1 MKFSRTYSAP
11 GNPYSGIV
19 FEPRTSR
26 IVNPDGSVI
35 FEAKDVMVPSTWSQ
49 VALDVLAQK
58 YCRKAGVPR
67 CTIRVAEEGVPDWL
81 QRSIADGDALE
92 ALPRDEQFGPE
103 RDAREVFNRM
113 AGCWTY
119 YGWKYGYFDSEAD
132 AQVYHD
138 EMCAMLARQI
148 GAPNSPQWFNTGL
161 HWAYGISGPA
171 QGHWYVDPAD
181 ETARASAD
189 TFSHPQVSAC
199 YILGVEDDLVNEGG
213 IFDGVLREARIFKGG
228 SGSGA
233 NFSKLR
239 SAGEKLTGG
248 GTSSG
253 LMSFLRVF
261 DRAAGAIKSGGTTRR
276 AAKMVVLNADHPDIE
291 EFVNWKVREERK
303 VADLVIGS
311 RIFEKQLNA
320 IISAAH
326 DTRVPDT
333 ARLDPAL
340 NASLRIAIGDSID
353 AGIPPGAAQS
363 ALDYARQGYTR
374 LEIEQYDTAW
384 DSEAY
389 ITVSGQNS
397 NNSVR
402 LTNGFFNAL
411 DRDEDWLLTAR
422 TTGDVVKRIKARD
435 LWEQI
440 AVAAWQ
446 CADPGLQFDD
456 TIQEWH
462 TCPNDDRINATNPCV
477 TGDTLIA
484 TADGPMRIGE
494 LVGKAVFVIGGD
506 GQSHLVNNIFPT
518 GTKSIY
524 RLQTAGGYELDL
536 TADHQVW
543 TENRGDV
550 PARELRAG
558 DKLALSGSGFG
569 NVSLDERLAFA
580 VGTAVGEGDEIEAAV
595 LGDITAGI
603 NAAKV
608 ASPAQVHSARASR
621 VTMRSKGAIHGT
633 TPGRP
638 IVEFCSYYASI
649 EEGKARKVFTNAV
662 YDLDCPATAA
672 LLRGLY
678 TADATVCKDSTG
690 AVSIDLKSASSPF
703 LKQVQYMLLSFG
715 IRSDR
720 CADGLLRIPEQFL
733 CTFERSVGFHQSS
746 VKGTALALVAGRDTT
761 PSETLSDEF
770 LSLEPLGQAD
780 VFDLTEPETQ
790 HFVANG
796 LRVHNCSE
804 YVFIDDTACF
814 APETRIST
822 PDGLRTVEE
831 LFERQESGQ
840 RVLITTDIHSEVDH
854 RRLSAHRPAYI
865 TEVGEREVFRMTL
878 ADGREI
884 RATGDHKFL
893 TAENGWKRIDELKL
907 GLDRI
912 AIRESGNSVTFAS
925 DATDVKRWQMLGWL
939 TGDGVFNKDTV
950 ALVFGPRERRTAEF
964 MTAQLND
971 LKATAV
977 NVAGPPIDVRTSQ
990 ISVQSNGVLQ
1000 TSASQ
1005 TSLVSYLETRYGFK
1019 QATALHK
1026 DVPNAIHWAPEDIK
1040 VAYLQGL
1047 FSADGCIRKNGAAA
1061 EKEVM
1066 LASSSASLL
1075 RSVQLLLSDLGITSR
1090 ISWTHPEGRK
1100 NPQGQLHL
1108 HNQESRKFNSL
1119 IGFPCSAEKELEARE
1134 LLASEFTA
1142 AHKNP
1147 RSPKVLSIV
1156 PDGKATVYDVT
1167 EPVTHSVI
1175 AEGLIAHNC
1184 NLASLN
1190 LVKFLNDDGNFDAQ
1204 RFAHAARVWT
1214 TTLEISVTM
1223 GQMPSRRIAEKNHGY
1238 RTLGL
1243 GYANL
1248 GTLLMRLGLPYDSE
1262 EGFGWCAAITS
1273 LMTGAAYRTSA
1284 EMAQQLGSFA
1294 RFEANRE
1301 PMLRVIRNHRS
1312 AAYAADPGTYEAL
1325 SVTPVTHAPTLF
1337 TQATWALAR
1346 RMWDDAISIGEV
1358 AGFRNAQTVV
1368 IAPTGC
1374 LTGTAL
1380 ISTDRGLTRLQRL
1393 GNVEGRQWQDID
1405 VRVLT
1410 DDGEQRANQFYING
1424 VSPTRRIKTSG
1435 GYTITGTPEHRVK
1448 IVDRGSG
1455 ELIWKR
1461 FAEVGPG
1468 DTVALSMG
1476 GFAGSP
1482 QVVNLP
1488 PLGEEHWTADFTTT
1502 APSAMT
1508 AGLAELV
1515 GYSMGG
1521 GTLHAKGLRLR
1532 VADEDGDVRDRLI
1545 GLARQLFNIEATASQ
1560 KGAYTEIGIHS
1571 VPLAIWWQACGFA
1584 KHHPASDSRGKSYV
1598 AHVPDVIL
1606 ASNDPIV
1613 YGAFLRG
1620 LFEADGTVVNG
1631 AVHLSTA
1638 NASLA
1643 DDVRTV
1649 LLTLGVPTNTRIDK
1663 SGWSGA
1669 DLYVLRVRNADY
1681 ARTFLKRV
1689 GFIGDRK
1696 RSAVRPCDTWQG
1708 TKGDRVFVRK
1718 DILRTLVPHS
1728 SELYPRT
1735 ALYGYRHAGAI
1746 SRTAA
1751 CELLEKTGSLEIKTA
1766 LTFFYDDVAEN
1777 EDGGEQFTYDLS
1789 VPANVTYFA
1798 NGFISHNT
1806 IGLVMDCDT
1815 TGIEPDFAL
1824 VKFKKLA
1831 GGGYFKI
1838 VNQSV
1843 DAALHKLGYS
1853 QDQIDAI
1860 ETYAKGT
1867 GTLEESPH
1875 INRATLRAKGF
1886 DDEAIARVEAVLAG
1900 AFELPFVFNK
1910 FVLGEEFCKERLG
1923 LTEAQLNDWSF
1934 SLLRDGL
1941 GFSTQQIEE
1950 ASAHICGRMTVEGAP
1965 YLNDEHLPVFDCATP
1980 CGKYGSRYIRP
1991 LAHVD
1996 MMAAAQP
2003 FVSGAISKCVVG
2015 ETLLT
2020 TEDGL
2025 VRIESLHRGESADS
2039 FRTQVTEV
2047 ASLNGPR
2054 TTDAFYYGGERA
2066 VREVKLR
2073 SGHRVIGTPN
2083 HRVLVCGDAGLV
2095 WRHLSDIQPG
2105 EYVATQYGD
2114 DMWSQEA
2121 ATFGD
2126 FRPSAPYGYQ
2136 KAFETPQQMTSDLA
2150 FFLGAYAAEGHT
2162 SRSNYTVTITNSV
2175 EVVLERVLNA
2185 ARSAFGLEGKLL
2197 QPADRCASVV
2207 FASKTLVEF
2216 LEYLKCGSRA
2226 SQKRIPDSV
2235 LRSRREHVLAFLS
2248 GLFLDAYVTT
2258 EGLAK
2263 WAICLDSAP
2272 LLDDLQAVLTNL
2284 GVVHSRIEKLN
2295 KEYGKTYGE
2304 VYAAGR
2310 QAQKLLSLVAFPEPA
2325 KLARAWTILSDR
2337 FSQSTADVIPGITGR
2352 ELYALIPRVTKRRA
2366 LRSPVTRGRHGY
2378 LLDHRTRHVS
2388 WETASKLRD
2397 HIELPAWLDDVINRN
2412 LHFSPVESV
2421 KDAGTAKVYDLS
2433 VPVTHA
2439 FVGNGIVNHNT
2450 INFPQT
2456 ATIEDVKEAY
2466 RYSHERMIKAVALYR
2481 DGSKLSQPLAASYDF
2496 GNDGNEAEATS
2507 SQPQPFAT
2515 PMQIAEKIVYRYI
2528 AKRRPMPQ
2536 RRSGYTQKAT
2546 IAGHKVYLRTGE
2558 YEGGQLGEIFLDMH
2572 KEGAAFR
2579 SMMNNFAI
2587 AISLGLQHGVPLEE
2601 FVEAFTFTRFEPN
2614 GPVVGHDHIKMA
2626 TSILDYIFRELA
2638 VSYLGRYD
2646 LAHVEPS
2653 MQMDAMGPEAREDY
2667 VAEEEGGV
2675 NVRPVGVAEMFHPV
2689 STHLRPGQQPRP
2701 AAPALQ
2707 AAPTVTSG
2715 STGST
2720 GGGAAVAVMVR
2731 TEAINASKAKGYTG
2745 NACSECGQLTMVRNG
2760 ACEKCDSCGS
2770 TSGCS

>member
-1 MKFSRTYSAP
+1 MKFSRIYSTP
-11 GNPYSGIV
+11 DNPYAGVV

-35 FEAKDVMVPSTWSQ
+35 FEAPDVMVPASWSQ
-49 VALDVLAQK
+49 VAVDVLAQK
-58 YCRKAGVPR
+58 YCRKAGVPK
-67 CTIRVAEEGVPDWL
+67 CITRVAEEGVPDWL
-81 QRSIADGDALE
+81 QRSRADGNALE

-103 RDAREVFNRM
+103 RDARQVFNRM

-119 YGWKYGYFDSEAD
+119 YGWKYGYFDSEGD
-132 AQVYHD
+132 ARVYFD
-138 EMCAMLARQI
+138 EMCAMLARQV

-171 QGHWYVDPAD
+171 QGHWYVDPSD
-181 ETARASAD
+181 QTARASAD

-199 YILGVEDDLVNEGG
+199 YILGIEDDLVNEGG

-326 DTRVPDT
+326 DTRVPDH

-340 NASLRIAIGDSID
+340 NASLRNAIRD
-353 AGIPPGAAQS
+353 AITAGLPPGAAQS

-402 LTNGFFNAL
+402 LTNGFFDAL

-494 LVGKAVFVIGGD
+494 LVGKAVFAIGGD
-506 GQSHLVNNIFPT
+506 GKPHFVNNIFPT
-518 GTKSIY
+518 GTKSVY
-524 RLQTAGGYELDL
+524 RLQTTGGYELNL

-550 PARELRAG
+550 PASELRSG
-558 DKLALSGSGFG
+558 DRIALSGSGFG
-569 NVSLDERLAFA
+569 HVALEERLAFA
-580 VGTAVGEGDEIEAAV
+580 VGTAVGEGDKIEAAV
-595 LGDITAGI
+595 LADVTAGI
-603 NAAKV
+603 DAAKL
-608 ASPAQVHSARASR
+608 ASPAEVHSAHSSR
-621 VTMRSKGAIHGT
+621 VTLRRKGAIHGT
-633 TPGRP
+633 TGGRR
-638 IVEFCSYYASI
+638 IVEFCSYYASLR
-649 EEGKARKVFTNAV
+649 EGTTRKAFADAV
-662 YDLDCPATAA
+662 YDLDGATTAA

-678 TADATVCKDSTG
+678 TADAAVCEDG
-690 AVSIDLKSASSPF
+690 AGGVSIDLASASSQF
-703 LKQVQYMLLSFG
+703 LQQVQYMLLSFG
-715 IRSDR
+715 VRSER
-720 CADGLLRIPEQFL
+720 CAEGSLRIPAGFL
-733 CTFERSVGFHQSS
+733 SAFDRAIGFHPSS
-746 VKGTALALVAGRDTT
+746 IKATALALISNSDLAAC
-761 PSETLSDEF
+761 ETLTDEF
-770 LSLEPLGQAD
+770 LSFEPLGRAD
-780 VFDLTEPETQ
+780 VFDLTESDTQ

-831 LFERQESGQ
+831 LYERQEAGQ
-840 RVLITTDIHSEVDH
+840 RALITTDIHSEVDH
-854 RRLSAHRPAYI
+854 RRLSAHRRAYI
-865 TEVGEREVFRMTL
+865 TKVGEREVFRMKL

-893 TAENGWKRIDELKL
+893 TADSGWKRLDELKL

-912 AIRESGNSVTFAS
+912 AIRESGNSVSFAS
-925 DATDVKRWQMLGWL
+925 DAADVKRWQMLGWL

-971 LKATAV
+971 LKAAAV
-977 NVAGPPIDVRTSQ
+977 SFSGPPINVRSSQ
-990 ISVQSNGVLQ
+990 TYAQSNGVMQ
-1000 TSASQ
+1000 TGASQ

-1026 DVPNAIHWAPEDIK
+1026 DVPTAIHRAPEDLK

-1047 FSADGCIRKNGAAA
+1047 FSADGCIRANGAAT

-1066 LASSSASLL
+1066 LASSSPALL
-1075 RSVQLLLSDLGITSR
+1075 RSVQLLLSDLGMTSR
-1090 ISWTHPEGRK
+1090 ISWMHPQGRK
-1100 NPQGQLHL
+1100 NPQGQLRL
-1108 HNQESRKFNSL
+1108 YNQQSRKFNSL
-1119 IGFPCSAEKELEARE
+1119 IGFPCSAEKELKTRE
-1134 LLASEFTA
+1134 ILAGAFDAER
-1142 AHKNP
+1142 KNP
-1147 RSPKVLSIV
+1147 RSPKVVSIV
-1156 PDGKATVYDVT
+1156 PDGTTTVYDVT

-1175 AEGLIAHNC
+1175 AEGMIAHNC

-1190 LVKFLNDDGNFDAQ
+1190 LVKFLNDDGNFDAK
-1204 RFAHAARVWT
+1204 RFAQAARIWT

-1284 EMAQQLGSFA
+1284 EMAQQLGPFA
-1294 RFEANRE
+1294 RFEANRD

-1312 AAYAADPGTYEAL
+1312 AAYAADPGAYEAL
-1325 SVTPVTHAPTLF
+1325 TVTPVTHAPTLF

-1346 RMWDDAISIGEV
+1346 KMWDDAISIGEV

-1374 LTGTAL
+1374 LTGNAL

-1393 GNVEGRQWQDID
+1393 GNVDGEQWQDID

-1410 DDGEQRANQFYING
+1410 DDGEQRASKFYING
-1424 VSPTRRIKTSG
+1424 ISPTRRIRTSS

-1448 IVDRGSG
+1448 IVDRQSG
-1455 ELIWKR
+1455 DLVWKR
-1461 FAEVGPG
+1461 FAEVATG
-1468 DTVALSMG
+1468 DTVALSMD

-1482 QVVNLP
+1482 QIVNLP
-1488 PLGEEHWTADFTTT
+1488 PLGEEYWTADFTTT
-1502 APSAMT
+1502 APQALT
-1508 AGLAELV
+1508 AELAEFA
-1515 GYSMGG
+1515 GYFMGA

-1532 VADEDGDVRDRLI
+1532 VADEDADVRDRLMA
-1545 GLARQLFNIEATASQ
+1545 LARQLFNIDATVSQ

-1571 VPLAIWWQACGFA
+1571 VPLAMWWQACGFA
-1584 KHHPASDSRGKSYV
+1584 KHHPASDSRSKSYL
-1598 AHVPDVIL
+1598 AHVPDAVL
-1606 ASNDPIV
+1606 ASNDPVI

-1631 AVHLSTA
+1631 AAHLSTA

-1649 LLTLGVPTNTRIDK
+1649 LLTLGIPTSTRIDK

-1681 ARTFLKRV
+1681 VRSFLKTV

-1708 TKGDRVFVRK
+1708 TKGDRVFLRK
-1718 DILRTLVPHS
+1718 DVLRTLVPHS

-1751 CELLEKTGSLEIKTA
+1751 SELLERTGSSEIKSA
-1766 LTFFYDDVAEN
+1766 LTFFYDDVASN
-1777 EDGGEQFTYDLS
+1777 DDGGEQFTFDIS
-1789 VPANVTYFA
+1789 VPANLTYFA

-1853 QDQIDAI
+1853 QEQIEAI

-1867 GTLEESPH
+1867 GTLEEAPH
-1875 INRATLRAKGF
+1875 INRATLKAKGF
-1886 DDEAIARVEAVLAG
+1886 DEDAIGRVEAVLAS

-1910 FVLGEEFCKERLG
+1910 FVLGEEFCKARLG
-1923 LTEAQLNDWSF
+1923 LSEAQLNDWSF

-1980 CGKYGSRYIRP
+1980 CGRYGSRYIRP

-2003 FVSGAISKCVVG
+2003 FVSGAISK
-2015 ETLLT
+2015 
-2020 TEDGL
+2020 
-2025 VRIESLHRGESADS
+2025 
-2039 FRTQVTEV
+2039 
-2047 ASLNGPR
+2047 
-2054 TTDAFYYGGERA
+2054 
-2066 VREVKLR
+2066 
-2073 SGHRVIGTPN
+2073 
-2083 HRVLVCGDAGLV
+2083 
-2095 WRHLSDIQPG
+2095 
-2105 EYVATQYGD
+2105 
-2114 DMWSQEA
+2114 
-2121 ATFGD
+2121 
-2126 FRPSAPYGYQ
+2126 
-2136 KAFETPQQMTSDLA
+2136 
-2150 FFLGAYAAEGHT
+2150 
-2162 SRSNYTVTITNSV
+2162 
-2175 EVVLERVLNA
+2175 
-2185 ARSAFGLEGKLL
+2185 
-2197 QPADRCASVV
+2197 
-2207 FASKTLVEF
+2207 
-2216 LEYLKCGSRA
+2216 
-2226 SQKRIPDSV
+2226 
-2235 LRSRREHVLAFLS
+2235 
-2248 GLFLDAYVTT
+2248 
-2258 EGLAK
+2258 
-2263 WAICLDSAP
+2263 
-2272 LLDDLQAVLTNL
+2272 
-2284 GVVHSRIEKLN
+2284 
-2295 KEYGKTYGE
+2295 
-2304 VYAAGR
+2304 
-2310 QAQKLLSLVAFPEPA
+2310 
-2325 KLARAWTILSDR
+2325 
-2337 FSQSTADVIPGITGR
+2337 
-2352 ELYALIPRVTKRRA
+2352 
-2366 LRSPVTRGRHGY
+2366 
-2378 LLDHRTRHVS
+2378 
-2388 WETASKLRD
+2388 
-2397 HIELPAWLDDVINRN
+2397 
-2412 LHFSPVESV
+2412 
-2421 KDAGTAKVYDLS
+2421 
-2433 VPVTHA
+2433 
-2439 FVGNGIVNHNT
+2439 T
-2450 INFPQT
+2450 INYPQT

-2466 RYSHERMIKAVALYR
+2466 RYAHERMIKAVALYR

-2496 GNDGNEAEATS
+2496 GNDGGEQEAAS
-2507 SQPQPFAT
+2507 AAQPQPFAT

-2579 SMMNNFAI
+2579 SLMNNFAI

-2653 MQMDAMGPEAREDY
+2653 MQMDAMGPEAREEY

-2689 STHLRPGQQPRP
+2689 STHLHPGQQPRP
-2701 AAPALQ
+2701 AIAPPV
-2707 AAPTVTSG
+2707 APTLP
-2715 STGST
+2715 TGST
-2720 GGGAAVAVMVR
+2720 GGGTAVAVMVR
-2731 TEAINASKAKGYTG
+2731 TEAVNASKAKGYTG

-2760 ACEKCDSCGS
+2760 ACEKCDSCGA

>member
-1 MKFSRTYSAP
+1 MKFSRTYSTP
-11 GNPYSGIV
+11 DNPYAGVV

-35 FEAKDVMVPSTWSQ
+35 FEAPDVMVPASWSQ
-49 VALDVLAQK
+49 VAVDVLAQK
-58 YCRKAGVPR
+58 YCRKAGVPK
-67 CTIRVAEEGVPDWL
+67 CITRVAEEGVPDWL
-81 QRSIADGDALE
+81 QRSIADGGALE

-103 RDAREVFNRM
+103 RDARQVFNRM

-119 YGWKYGYFDSEAD
+119 YGWKYGYFDSEGD
-132 AQVYHD
+132 AKVYFD

-171 QGHWYVDPAD
+171 QGHWYVDPTD

-199 YILGVEDDLVNEGG
+199 YILGIEDDLVNEGG

-326 DTRVPDT
+326 DTRVPDQ

-340 NASLRIAIGDSID
+340 NASLRNAIREAIN
-353 AGIPPGAAQS
+353 AGVPPGAAQS
-363 ALDYARQGYTR
+363 ALDYASQGYTR

-402 LTNGFFNAL
+402 LTNGFFDAL
-411 DRDEDWLLTAR
+411 DRDEEWLLTAR
-422 TTGDVVKRIKARD
+422 TTGDVVKRIKAGD

-462 TCPNDDRINATNPCV
+462 TCPNDDRINATNPC
-477 TGDTLIA
+477 
-484 TADGPMRIGE
+484 
-494 LVGKAVFVIGGD
+494 
-506 GQSHLVNNIFPT
+506 
-518 GTKSIY
+518 
-524 RLQTAGGYELDL
+524 
-536 TADHQVW
+536 
-543 TENRGDV
+543 
-550 PARELRAG
+550 
-558 DKLALSGSGFG
+558 
-569 NVSLDERLAFA
+569 
-580 VGTAVGEGDEIEAAV
+580 
-595 LGDITAGI
+595 
-603 NAAKV
+603 
-608 ASPAQVHSARASR
+608 
-621 VTMRSKGAIHGT
+621 
-633 TPGRP
+633 
-638 IVEFCSYYASI
+638 
-649 EEGKARKVFTNAV
+649 
-662 YDLDCPATAA
+662 
-672 LLRGLY
+672 
-678 TADATVCKDSTG
+678 
-690 AVSIDLKSASSPF
+690 
-703 LKQVQYMLLSFG
+703 
-715 IRSDR
+715 
-720 CADGLLRIPEQFL
+720 
-733 CTFERSVGFHQSS
+733 
-746 VKGTALALVAGRDTT
+746 
-761 PSETLSDEF
+761 
-770 LSLEPLGQAD
+770 
-780 VFDLTEPETQ
+780 
-790 HFVANG
+790 
-796 LRVHNCSE
+796 SE

-831 LFERQESGQ
+831 LYERQESGQ
-840 RVLITTDIHSEVDH
+840 RALITTDIHSEVDH

-865 TEVGEREVFRMTL
+865 TKVGEREVFRLKL

-893 TAENGWKRIDELKL
+893 TADNGWKRLDELKL

-925 DATDVKRWQMLGWL
+925 DAADVKRWQMLGWL

-964 MTAQLND
+964 MTAQLNE
-971 LKATAV
+971 LKAAAV
-977 NVAGPPIDVRTSQ
+977 NYSGASLVNVRSSQ
-990 ISVQSNGVLQ
+990 ISAQSNGVLQ

-1019 QATALHK
+1019 QATAIHK
-1026 DVPNAIHWAPEDIK
+1026 DVPSAIHRAPEDLK

-1047 FSADGCIRKNGAAA
+1047 FSADGCIRANGAAT

-1066 LASSSASLL
+1066 LASSSSALL
-1075 RSVQLLLSDLGITSR
+1075 RSVQLLLSDLGMTSR
-1090 ISWTHPEGRK
+1090 ISWMHPQGRK
-1100 NPQGQLHL
+1100 NPQGQLRL
-1108 HNQESRKFNSL
+1108 YNQQSRKFNSL
-1119 IGFPCSAEKELEARE
+1119 IGFPCSAEKELKARE
-1134 LLASEFTA
+1134 ILAGGFDA
-1142 AHKNP
+1142 QLKNP
-1147 RSPKVLSIV
+1147 RSPKVVSIV
-1156 PDGKATVYDVT
+1156 PDGTTTVYDVT

-1175 AEGLIAHNC
+1175 AEGMIAHNC

-1204 RFAHAARVWT
+1204 RFAQAARIWT

-1284 EMAQQLGSFA
+1284 EMAQQLGPFA
-1294 RFEANRE
+1294 RFEANRD

-1312 AAYAADPGTYEAL
+1312 AAYAADPGVYEAL
-1325 SVTPVTHAPTLF
+1325 TVTPVTHAPTLF

-1346 RMWDDAISIGEV
+1346 KVWDDAISIGEV

-1393 GNVEGRQWQDID
+1393 GNVDGEQWQDID

-1410 DDGEQRANQFYING
+1410 DDGEQRASQFYING
-1424 VSPTRRIKTSG
+1424 ISPTRRIRTSS

-1448 IVDRGSG
+1448 IVDRQSG
-1455 ELIWKR
+1455 DLVWKR
-1461 FAEVGPG
+1461 FGEVGPG

-1502 APSAMT
+1502 APQVLT
-1508 AGLAELV
+1508 ADLAEFA
-1515 GYSMGG
+1515 GYFMGA

-1532 VADEDGDVRDRLI
+1532 VADEDADVRDRLI
-1545 GLARQLFNIEATASQ
+1545 ALARQLFNIEATVSE

-1571 VPLAIWWQACGFA
+1571 VPLAMWWQACGFA
-1584 KHHPASDSRGKSYV
+1584 KHHPASDSRSKSYL
-1598 AHVPDVIL
+1598 AHVPDAVL
-1606 ASNDPIV
+1606 ASNDPVI

-1631 AVHLSTA
+1631 AAHLSTA

-1649 LLTLGVPTNTRIDK
+1649 LLTLGIPTNTRIDK

-1681 ARTFLKRV
+1681 VRNFLKTV

-1708 TKGDRVFVRK
+1708 TKGDRVFLPK
-1718 DILRTLVPHS
+1718 DVLRTLVPHS

-1751 CELLEKTGSLEIKTA
+1751 SELLERTGSVEIKTA
-1766 LTFFYDDVAEN
+1766 LTFFYDDVAAN
-1777 EDGGEQFTYDLS
+1777 DDGGEQFTYDLS

-1853 QDQIDAI
+1853 QEQIEAI

-1867 GTLEESPH
+1867 GTLEEAPH
-1875 INRATLRAKGF
+1875 INRATLKAKGF
-1886 DDEAIARVEAVLAG
+1886 DEDAIGRVEAVLAS

-1923 LTEAQLNDWSF
+1923 LSEAQLNDWSF

-1980 CGKYGSRYIRP
+1980 CGRYGSRYIRP
-1991 LAHVD
+1991 LAHID
-1996 MMAAAQP
+1996 MLAAAQP
-2003 FVSGAISKCVVG
+2003 FVSGAVSK
-2015 ETLLT
+2015 
-2020 TEDGL
+2020 
-2025 VRIESLHRGESADS
+2025 
-2039 FRTQVTEV
+2039 
-2047 ASLNGPR
+2047 
-2054 TTDAFYYGGERA
+2054 
-2066 VREVKLR
+2066 
-2073 SGHRVIGTPN
+2073 
-2083 HRVLVCGDAGLV
+2083 
-2095 WRHLSDIQPG
+2095 
-2105 EYVATQYGD
+2105 
-2114 DMWSQEA
+2114 
-2121 ATFGD
+2121 
-2126 FRPSAPYGYQ
+2126 
-2136 KAFETPQQMTSDLA
+2136 
-2150 FFLGAYAAEGHT
+2150 
-2162 SRSNYTVTITNSV
+2162 
-2175 EVVLERVLNA
+2175 
-2185 ARSAFGLEGKLL
+2185 
-2197 QPADRCASVV
+2197 
-2207 FASKTLVEF
+2207 
-2216 LEYLKCGSRA
+2216 
-2226 SQKRIPDSV
+2226 
-2235 LRSRREHVLAFLS
+2235 
-2248 GLFLDAYVTT
+2248 
-2258 EGLAK
+2258 
-2263 WAICLDSAP
+2263 
-2272 LLDDLQAVLTNL
+2272 
-2284 GVVHSRIEKLN
+2284 
-2295 KEYGKTYGE
+2295 
-2304 VYAAGR
+2304 
-2310 QAQKLLSLVAFPEPA
+2310 
-2325 KLARAWTILSDR
+2325 
-2337 FSQSTADVIPGITGR
+2337 
-2352 ELYALIPRVTKRRA
+2352 
-2366 LRSPVTRGRHGY
+2366 
-2378 LLDHRTRHVS
+2378 
-2388 WETASKLRD
+2388 
-2397 HIELPAWLDDVINRN
+2397 
-2412 LHFSPVESV
+2412 
-2421 KDAGTAKVYDLS
+2421 
-2433 VPVTHA
+2433 
-2439 FVGNGIVNHNT
+2439 T

-2466 RYSHERMIKAVALYR
+2466 RYARERMIKAVALYR

-2496 GNDGNEAEATS
+2496 GNDGGEAEAAS
-2507 SQPQPFAT
+2507 GSQPQPFAT

-2579 SMMNNFAI
+2579 SLMNNFAI

-2653 MQMDAMGPEAREDY
+2653 MQMDAMGPEAREEY

-2689 STHLRPGQQPRP
+2689 STHLHPGQQPRP
-2701 AAPALQ
+2701 AIAPP
-2707 AAPTVTSG
+2707 AAPTLP
-2715 STGST
+2715 TGSN
-2720 GGGAAVAVMVR
+2720 GGGTAVAVMVR

-2760 ACEKCDSCGS
+2760 ACEKCDSCGA

>member
-1 MKFSRTYSAP
+1 MKFSRTYSTSD
-11 GNPYSGIV
+11 NPYAGVV

-35 FEAKDVMVPSTWSQ
+35 FEAPDVMVPASWSQ
-49 VALDVLAQK
+49 VAVDVLAQK

-67 CTIRVAEEGVPDWL
+67 CITRVAEEGVPDWL
-81 QRSIADGDALE
+81 QRSMADGSALE

-103 RDAREVFNRM
+103 RDARQVFNRM

-119 YGWKYGYFDSEAD
+119 YGWKYGYFDSEDD
-132 AQVYHD
+132 ARVYFD

-171 QGHWYVDPAD
+171 QGHWYVDPSD

-199 YILGVEDDLVNEGG
+199 YILGIEDDLVNEGG

-326 DTRVPDT
+326 DTRVPDH

-340 NASLRIAIGDSID
+340 NASLRIAIRD
-353 AGIPPGAAQS
+353 AINAGVPPGAAQS

-402 LTNGFFNAL
+402 LTNGFFDAL

-462 TCPNDDRINATNPCV
+462 TCSNDDRINATNP
-477 TGDTLIA
+477 
-484 TADGPMRIGE
+484 
-494 LVGKAVFVIGGD
+494 
-506 GQSHLVNNIFPT
+506 
-518 GTKSIY
+518 
-524 RLQTAGGYELDL
+524 
-536 TADHQVW
+536 
-543 TENRGDV
+543 
-550 PARELRAG
+550 
-558 DKLALSGSGFG
+558 
-569 NVSLDERLAFA
+569 
-580 VGTAVGEGDEIEAAV
+580 
-595 LGDITAGI
+595 
-603 NAAKV
+603 
-608 ASPAQVHSARASR
+608 
-621 VTMRSKGAIHGT
+621 
-633 TPGRP
+633 
-638 IVEFCSYYASI
+638 
-649 EEGKARKVFTNAV
+649 
-662 YDLDCPATAA
+662 
-672 LLRGLY
+672 
-678 TADATVCKDSTG
+678 
-690 AVSIDLKSASSPF
+690 
-703 LKQVQYMLLSFG
+703 
-715 IRSDR
+715 
-720 CADGLLRIPEQFL
+720 
-733 CTFERSVGFHQSS
+733 
-746 VKGTALALVAGRDTT
+746 
-761 PSETLSDEF
+761 
-770 LSLEPLGQAD
+770 
-780 VFDLTEPETQ
+780 
-790 HFVANG
+790 
-796 LRVHNCSE
+796 CSE

-814 APETRIST
+814 GPETRIST

-831 LFERQESGQ
+831 LYERQESGQ
-840 RVLITTDIHSEVDH
+840 RVLVTTDIHSEVDH

-865 TEVGEREVFRMTL
+865 TKVGEREVFRMKL

-893 TAENGWKRIDELKL
+893 TADNGWKRLDELKL

-912 AIRESGNSVTFAS
+912 TIRESGNSVTFAS
-925 DATDVKRWQMLGWL
+925 DAADVKRWQMLGWL

-971 LKATAV
+971 LKVAAV
-977 NVAGPPIDVRTSQ
+977 NVAGSRMDARSSQ
-990 ISVQSNGVLQ
+990 VSVQSNGVMQ

-1005 TSLVSYLETRYGFK
+1005 ASLVSHLETRYGFK
-1019 QATALHK
+1019 QATALYK
-1026 DVPNAIHWAPEDIK
+1026 DVPSAIHRVPEDLK

-1047 FSADGCIRKNGAAA
+1047 FSADGCIRANGAAA

-1066 LASSSASLL
+1066 LASSSPALL
-1075 RSVQLLLSDLGITSR
+1075 RSAQLLLSDLGITSR
-1090 ISWTHPEGRK
+1090 ISWAHPQGRK

-1108 HNQESRKFNSL
+1108 YNQQSRKFNSL
-1119 IGFPCSAEKELEARE
+1119 IGFPCSAEKELKARE
-1134 LLASEFTA
+1134 ILAGEFDA
-1142 AHKNP
+1142 QLKNP
-1147 RSPKVLSIV
+1147 RSPKVVSVV
-1156 PDGKATVYDVT
+1156 PDGTTTVYDVT

-1175 AEGLIAHNC
+1175 AEGMIAHNC

-1190 LVKFLNDDGNFDAQ
+1190 LVKFLNDDGNFDAK
-1204 RFAHAARVWT
+1204 RFAQAARIWT

-1284 EMAQQLGSFA
+1284 EMAQQLGPFA
-1294 RFEANRE
+1294 RFEANRD

-1312 AAYAADPGTYEAL
+1312 AAYAADPGAYEAL
-1325 SVTPVTHAPTLF
+1325 TVTPVTHAPTLF

-1346 RMWDDAISIGEV
+1346 KMWDDAISIGEV

-1374 LTGTAL
+1374 LTGNAL

-1393 GNVEGRQWQDID
+1393 GNVDGEKWQDID

-1410 DDGEQRANQFYING
+1410 DDGEQRATQFFING
-1424 VSPTRRIKTSG
+1424 ISPTRRIRTSS

-1448 IVDRGSG
+1448 IVDRQSG
-1455 ELIWKR
+1455 DLVWKR
-1461 FAEVGPG
+1461 FAEVGTG
-1468 DTVALSMG
+1468 DTVALSMD
-1476 GFAGSP
+1476 GFAGNP

-1488 PLGEEHWTADFTTT
+1488 PLGEEHWTADFTTA
-1502 APSAMT
+1502 APQIMT
-1508 AGLAELV
+1508 ADLAELA
-1515 GYSMGG
+1515 GYFMGA
-1521 GTLHAKGLRLR
+1521 GTLHAKGLRVR
-1532 VADEDGDVRDRLI
+1532 VADEDADVRDRLI
-1545 GLARQLFNIEATASQ
+1545 ALARQLFNIEATVSQ

-1571 VPLAIWWQACGFA
+1571 VPLAIWWQACGLA
-1584 KHHPASDSRGKSYV
+1584 KHHPATDSRSKSYL
-1598 AHVPDVIL
+1598 AHVPDAVL
-1606 ASNDPIV
+1606 ASNDPVI

-1631 AVHLSTA
+1631 AAHLSTA

-1649 LLTLGVPTNTRIDK
+1649 LLTLGIPTNTRIDK

-1681 ARTFLKRV
+1681 VRSFLKTV
-1689 GFIGDRK
+1689 GFIGERK

-1708 TKGDRVFVRK
+1708 TKGDRVFLRK
-1718 DILRTLVPHS
+1718 DVLRTLVPHS

-1751 CELLEKTGSLEIKTA
+1751 SELLERTGSNEIKTA
-1766 LTFFYDDVAEN
+1766 LTFFYDDVASN
-1777 EDGGEQFTYDLS
+1777 DDGGEQLTYDLS

-1853 QDQIDAI
+1853 QEQIELI

-1867 GTLEESPH
+1867 GTLEEAPH
-1875 INRATLRAKGF
+1875 INRATLKAKGF
-1886 DDEAIARVEAVLAG
+1886 DEEAIGRVEAVLAS

-1923 LTEAQLNDWSF
+1923 LSEAQLNDWSF

-1980 CGKYGSRYIRP
+1980 CGRYGSRYIRP

-2003 FVSGAISKCVVG
+2003 FVSGAISK
-2015 ETLLT
+2015 
-2020 TEDGL
+2020 
-2025 VRIESLHRGESADS
+2025 
-2039 FRTQVTEV
+2039 
-2047 ASLNGPR
+2047 
-2054 TTDAFYYGGERA
+2054 
-2066 VREVKLR
+2066 
-2073 SGHRVIGTPN
+2073 
-2083 HRVLVCGDAGLV
+2083 
-2095 WRHLSDIQPG
+2095 
-2105 EYVATQYGD
+2105 
-2114 DMWSQEA
+2114 
-2121 ATFGD
+2121 
-2126 FRPSAPYGYQ
+2126 
-2136 KAFETPQQMTSDLA
+2136 
-2150 FFLGAYAAEGHT
+2150 
-2162 SRSNYTVTITNSV
+2162 
-2175 EVVLERVLNA
+2175 
-2185 ARSAFGLEGKLL
+2185 
-2197 QPADRCASVV
+2197 
-2207 FASKTLVEF
+2207 
-2216 LEYLKCGSRA
+2216 
-2226 SQKRIPDSV
+2226 
-2235 LRSRREHVLAFLS
+2235 
-2248 GLFLDAYVTT
+2248 
-2258 EGLAK
+2258 
-2263 WAICLDSAP
+2263 
-2272 LLDDLQAVLTNL
+2272 
-2284 GVVHSRIEKLN
+2284 
-2295 KEYGKTYGE
+2295 
-2304 VYAAGR
+2304 
-2310 QAQKLLSLVAFPEPA
+2310 
-2325 KLARAWTILSDR
+2325 
-2337 FSQSTADVIPGITGR
+2337 
-2352 ELYALIPRVTKRRA
+2352 
-2366 LRSPVTRGRHGY
+2366 
-2378 LLDHRTRHVS
+2378 
-2388 WETASKLRD
+2388 
-2397 HIELPAWLDDVINRN
+2397 
-2412 LHFSPVESV
+2412 
-2421 KDAGTAKVYDLS
+2421 
-2433 VPVTHA
+2433 
-2439 FVGNGIVNHNT
+2439 T
-2450 INFPQT
+2450 INYPQT

-2466 RYSHERMIKAVALYR
+2466 RYARERMIKAVALYR

-2496 GNDGNEAEATS
+2496 GNDGGEQEAASGTLP
-2507 SQPQPFAT
+2507 QQPFAT

-2579 SMMNNFAI
+2579 SLMNNFAI

-2653 MQMDAMGPEAREDY
+2653 MQMDAMGPEAREEY

-2689 STHLRPGQQPRP
+2689 STHLHPGQQPRP
-2701 AAPALQ
+2701 SIAPPV
-2707 AAPTVTSG
+2707 APTLPA
-2715 STGST
+2715 GST
-2720 GGGAAVAVMVR
+2720 GGGTAVAVMVR
-2731 TEAINASKAKGYTG
+2731 TEAVNASKAKGYTG

-2760 ACEKCDSCGS
+2760 ACEKCDSCGA